1 MIMLSSEINRRL
13 ENDQHFIGCFPYDQL
28 PVLPEKLPVK
38 MIVNTGA
45 SSTKGEHWVA
55 ILLKPKSCFYFDS
68 FGIPILDSEIKKFLG
83 KKYNKITFSALCV
96 QDFRSNKCGE
106 FCTYFLKFVRN
117 KKTYQSFLRKFCDV
131 NLSLNDNVV
140 ENINM

>member
-1 MIMLSSEINRRL
+1 MLSSEINRRL
-13 ENDQHFIGCFPYDQL
+13 ENDKNFIGCFPYDQL
-28 PVLPEKLPVK
+28 PALPEKLPVK

-68 FGIPILDSEIKKFLG
+68 FGLPILNSELKKFLR
-83 KKYNKITFSALCV
+83 KKYKKITFSTLCV

-106 FCTYFLKFVRN
+106 FCINFLKFVSN
-117 KKTYQSFLRKFCDV
+117 KKTYQLFLNSFCDV
-131 NLSLNDNVV
+131 TLSLNDNII
-140 ENINM
+140 ENM